1 MDDFSDKYRKKNPFS
16 VPDGYFDNL
25 TERIVKQVKKQEKA
39 EKNSSPLRKV
49 RPYMGV
55 AAGFLLA
62 LFVLQILFWGIQD
75 YSQKER
81 QENSQLVVEMEEED
95 IFDSHFNPTTEE
107 IIEYLVA
114 ESDNYD
120 LILATIN

>member
-49 RPYMGV
+49 RLYMGV

>member
-49 RPYMGV
+49 RLYMGV

-62 LFVLQILFWGIQD
+62 LFVLQILLWGIQD